1 MCFCFIKKKK
11 RFSLIGNFFNFVE
24 KIFNQL
30 DRDGN
35 GQIDIHD
42 LSEALKGFGFSHQYA
57 EVRALKN
64 KKKSLVWRK

>member
-1 MCFCFIKKKK
+1 MIGKLFA
-11 RFSLIGNFFNFVE
+11 LIFVE

-57 EVRALKN
+57 EVSFN
-64 KKKSLVWRK
+64 